1 MTSELDIAAVQE
13 RLREFIRERNWDPF
27 QTPKNL
33 AMALSVE
40 TAELVEL
47 FQWLTPEQSMQTGD
61 HLPAQRVGE
70 EMADIL
76 IYMMTMARILGID
89 LAAAVDSKIEANA
102 RKYPV

>member
-1 MTSELDIAAVQE
+1 MTGDLKIAEVQE
-13 RLREFIRERNWDPF
+13 RLREFIHERGWEPF

-47 FQWLTPEQSMQTGD
+47 FQWLTPEASMQTGD

-89 LAAAVDSKIEANA
+89 LADAVDRKIEANG